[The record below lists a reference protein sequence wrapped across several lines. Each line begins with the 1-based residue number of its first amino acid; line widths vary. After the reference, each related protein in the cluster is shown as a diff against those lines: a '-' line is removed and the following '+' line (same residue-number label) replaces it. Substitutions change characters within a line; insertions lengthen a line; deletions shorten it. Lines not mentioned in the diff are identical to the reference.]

1 MSIMPYGTLTG
12 TEPGPTVRA
21 YRQAHAAPGEV
32 RMRFPLTAEQETIRA
47 RARALA
53 DHEFRERAAR
63 WDEREEYPWDN
74 VKRLVEAGFLGMT
87 VPPAYG
93 GQGKPLLDVVLAI
106 EQVARVC
113 GVTGRILVDSN
124 LGPVGAIV
132 HYGTEAQ
139 KQKYLPRVLQGD
151 KPAIAITESGAG
163 SAASELQTRAERAGD
178 AWVLSGTKRWITG
191 AGVSQTYVVLCRFDG
206 IPGSAGIGALIV
218 DADARGLR
226 VTRRERAMGM
236 RGIPEGEVVFD
247 RCRIPGENLLL
258 SAGGFKQLMAA
269 YNGQRLGAATVAL
282 GLAQGALEAAVQHAG
297 TREQFGRPI
306 GHFQGLRWM
315 IADMALQ
322 VETARQLIYRAAAN
336 AGSGLPD
343 MVEAAMAKT
352 LASETAVRVT
362 NDALQVFGA
371 SGYSRDLPLERM
383 VRDARMF
390 TIAGGTVQMMRNL
403 VAGAWL
409 GRLDEPGL

>member
-1 MSIMPYGTLTG
+1 
-12 TEPGPTVRA
+12 
-21 YRQAHAAPGEV
+21 
-32 RMRFPLTAEQETIRA
+32 MRFPLTAGQEAIRT

-53 DHEFRERAAR
+53 DNEFRERAAR

-74 VKRLVEAGFLGMT
+74 VKHLVEAGLMGMT
-87 VPPAYG
+87 IPPAYG
-93 GQGKPLLDVVLAI
+93 GQGKTLLDLVLAI

-124 LGPVGAIV
+124 LGAVGAIAE
-132 HYGTEAQ
+132 YGSEAQ
-139 KQKYLPRVLQGD
+139 KRKYLPRVVQGD
-151 KPAIAITESGAG
+151 KPAIAITEPAAG
-163 SAASELQTRAERAGD
+163 SAASDLETRAEASGD
-178 AWVLSGTKRWITG
+178 AWVLTGTKRWITG
-191 AGVSQTYVVLCRFDG
+191 AGVSQTYVVFCRFDG
-206 IPGSAGIGALIV
+206 IPGAEGIGALIV
-218 DADARGLR
+218 EADTPGLA
-226 VTRRERAMGM
+226 VARRERAMGM

-247 RCRIPGENLLL
+247 GCRVPRDNLLL
-258 SAGGFKQLMAA
+258 PAGGFRRLMAA

-282 GLAQGALEAAVQHAG
+282 GLAQGALEAAVRYAG
-297 TREQFGRPI
+297 EREQFGRPI

-322 VETARQLIYRAAAN
+322 VEAARQLVYRAAAN
-336 AGSGLPD
+336 AGAGLPD
-343 MVEAAMAKT
+343 MIEAAMAKT
-352 LASETAVRVT
+352 LASETAARVT
-362 NDALQVFGA
+362 NDALQIFGA

-390 TIAGGTVQMMRNL
+390 TIAGGTVQMMRNV

>member
-1 MSIMPYGTLTG
+1 
-12 TEPGPTVRA
+12 
-21 YRQAHAAPGEV
+21 
-32 RMRFPLTAEQETIRA
+32 MRFPLTAEQEAVRA

-53 DHEFRERAAR
+53 DREFRDRAAR
-63 WDEREEYPWDN
+63 WDEREEYPWEN
-74 VKRLVEAGFLGMT
+74 VKQLVEAGLMGMT
-87 VPPAYG
+87 IPVAYG
-93 GQGKPLLDVVLAI
+93 GQGGSLLDVILAI

-124 LGPVGAIV
+124 LGAVGALI
-132 HYGTEAQ
+132 HFGSEAQ

-151 KPAIAITESGAG
+151 KPAIAITEAGAG
-163 SAASELQTRAERAGD
+163 SAAADLETRAERAGD
-178 AWVLSGTKRWITG
+178 AWRLTGSKRWITG

-218 DADARGLR
+218 DAGTPGLT
-226 VTRRERAMGM
+226 VARRERAMGM

-247 RCRIPGENLLL
+247 RCRIPAENLLL
-258 SAGGFKQLMAA
+258 PAGGFKQLMAA

-282 GLAQGALEAAVQHAG
+282 GLSQGALEAAVQHAG
-297 TREQFGRPI
+297 AREQFGRPI

-322 VETARQLIYRAAAN
+322 VESARQLIYRAAAN
-336 AGSGLPD
+336 AGPGLPD
-343 MVEAAMAKT
+343 MIEAAMAKT
-352 LASETAVRVT
+352 LASETAIRVT
-362 NDALQVFGA
+362 NDALQIFGA

>member
-1 MSIMPYGTLTG
+1 
-12 TEPGPTVRA
+12 
-21 YRQAHAAPGEV
+21 
-32 RMRFPLTAEQETIRA
+32 MRFPLTAEQEAIRA

-74 VKRLVEAGFLGMT
+74 VKQLVEAGLMGMT
-87 VPPAYG
+87 IPPAYG
-93 GQGKPLLDVVLAI
+93 GQGKPLLDLVLEI

-124 LGPVGAIV
+124 LGAVGAIV
-132 HYGTEAQ
+132 EYGSEAQ
-139 KQKYLPRVLQGD
+139 KRKYLPRVVQGD
-151 KPAIAITESGAG
+151 KPAIAITEHGAG
-163 SAASELQTRAERAGD
+163 SAASDLETRAEPSGD
-178 AWVLSGTKRWITG
+178 AWTLTGTKRWITG
-191 AGVSQTYVVLCRFDG
+191 AGVSQTYVVFCRFDG
-206 IPGSAGIGALIV
+206 IPGPEGIGALIV
-218 DADARGLR
+218 EAGTPGLA

-247 RCRIPGENLLL
+247 RCRVPRENLLL
-258 SAGGFKQLMAA
+258 PAGGFKRLMVA

-282 GLAQGALEAAVQHAG
+282 GLAQGALEAAVRYAG
-297 TREQFGRPI
+297 EREQFGRPI

-315 IADMALQ
+315 IADMAIQ
-322 VETARQLIYRAAAN
+322 VEAARQVVYRAAAN
-336 AGSGLPD
+336 AGHGLPD
-343 MVEAAMAKT
+343 MIEAAMAKT
-352 LASETAVRVT
+352 LASETAARVT

-390 TIAGGTVQMMRNL
+390 TIAGGTVQMMRNM

>member
-1 MSIMPYGTLTG
+1 
-12 TEPGPTVRA
+12 
-21 YRQAHAAPGEV
+21 
-32 RMRFPLTAEQETIRA
+32 MRFPLTPEQEAIRA

-74 VKRLVEAGFLGMT
+74 VKRLVEAGLMGMT
-87 VPPAYG
+87 VPAAYG
-93 GQGKPLLDVVLAI
+93 GPGRDLLDVILAI

-124 LGPVGAIV
+124 LGAVGALI
-132 HYGTEAQ
+132 HFGSEAQ

-151 KPAIAITESGAG
+151 KPAIAITEAGAG
-163 SAASELQTRAERAGD
+163 SAATDLETRAERAGD
-178 AWVLSGTKRWITG
+178 AWRLTGSKRWITG

-218 DADARGLR
+218 DAGTPGLT
-226 VTRRERAMGM
+226 VARRERAMGM

-247 RCRIPGENLLL
+247 RCRIPAENLLL
-258 SAGGFKQLMAA
+258 PAGGFKQLMAA

-282 GLAQGALEAAVQHAG
+282 GLSQGALEAAVQHAG
-297 TREQFGRPI
+297 AREQFGRPI

-322 VETARQLIYRAAAN
+322 VESARQLIYRAAAN
-336 AGSGLPD
+336 AGPGLPD
-343 MVEAAMAKT
+343 MIEAAMAKT
-352 LASETAVRVT
+352 LASETAIRVT

>member
-1 MSIMPYGTLTG
+1 
-12 TEPGPTVRA
+12 
-21 YRQAHAAPGEV
+21 
-32 RMRFPLTAEQETIRA
+32 MRFPLTSEQEAIRA

-53 DHEFRERAAR
+53 DQHFRERAAR

-74 VKRLVEAGFLGMT
+74 VKQLVEAGLMGMT
-87 VPPAYG
+87 IPPAYG
-93 GQGKPLLDVVLAI
+93 GQGKPLLNLVLAI

-124 LGPVGAIV
+124 LGAVGAIV
-132 HYGTEAQ
+132 EYGSEAQ
-139 KQKYLPRVLQGD
+139 KRKYLPRVVQGD
-151 KPAIAITESGAG
+151 KPAIAITEPGAG
-163 SAASELQTRAERAGD
+163 SAASDLETRAEPSGD
-178 AWVLSGTKRWITG
+178 AWTLTGTKRWITG
-191 AGVSQTYVVLCRFDG
+191 AGVSQTYVVFCRFDG
-206 IPGSAGIGALIV
+206 IPGPEGIGALIV
-218 DADARGLR
+218 EAGTPGLA

-247 RCRIPGENLLL
+247 RCRVPRENLLL
-258 SAGGFKQLMAA
+258 PAGGFKRLMVA

-282 GLAQGALEAAVQHAG
+282 GLAQGALEAAVRYAG
-297 TREQFGRPI
+297 EREQFGRPI

-315 IADMALQ
+315 IADMAIQ
-322 VETARQLIYRAAAN
+322 VEAARQVVYRAAAN
-336 AGSGLPD
+336 AGHGLPD
-343 MVEAAMAKT
+343 MIEAAMAKT
-352 LASETAVRVT
+352 LASETAARVT

-390 TIAGGTVQMMRNL
+390 TIAGGTVQMMRNM

>member
-1 MSIMPYGTLTG
+1 M
-12 TEPGPTVRA
+12 
-21 YRQAHAAPGEV
+21 Q
-32 RMRFPLTAEQETIRA
+32 FPLTTEQQA
-47 RARALA
+47 VQAQARALA
-53 DHEFRERAAR
+53 EQEFRERAAR

-74 VKRLVEAGFLGMT
+74 VKQLVEAGLMGMT
-87 VPPAYG
+87 VPVVYG
-93 GQGKPLLDVVLAI
+93 GQGRALHDVILAI

-139 KQKYLPRVLQGD
+139 KRKYLPRVVRGD
-151 KPAIAITESGAG
+151 KPAIAITEPDAG
-163 SAASELQTRAERAGD
+163 SAASDLTTRAERDGD
-178 AWVLSGTKRWITG
+178 AWALTGVKRWITG
-191 AGVSQTYVVLCRFDG
+191 AGVSQTYVVFCRFDAV
-206 IPGSAGIGALIV
+206 PGADGIGALIV
-218 DADARGLR
+218 DGDTPGLT

-236 RGIPEGEVVFD
+236 RGIPEGEVRFD
-247 RCRIPGENLLL
+247 RCRVPGENLLL
-258 SAGGFKQLMAA
+258 PAGGFGRLMSA

-282 GLAQGALEAAVQHAG
+282 GLAQGALEAAVRQAG
-297 TREQFGRPI
+297 EREQFGRPI

-322 VETARQLIYRAAAN
+322 VEAARQLIYRAGAN
-336 AGSGLPD
+336 AGHGLPD

-352 LASETAVRVT
+352 VASEMAVRVT

-390 TIAGGTVQMMRNL
+390 PIGGGTVQMLRNV

-409 GRLDEPGL
+409 GRLDDPGL

>member
-1 MSIMPYGTLTG
+1 
-12 TEPGPTVRA
+12 
-21 YRQAHAAPGEV
+21 
-32 RMRFPLTAEQETIRA
+32 MRFPLTVEQEAIRA

-53 DHEFRERAAR
+53 DNEFRGRAAR

-74 VKRLVEAGFLGMT
+74 VKQLVEAGLMGMAI
-87 VPPAYG
+87 PSAYG
-93 GQGKPLLDVVLAI
+93 GQGKALLDVVLTI

-124 LGPVGAIV
+124 LGAVGAIV
-132 HYGTEAQ
+132 EFGSEAQ
-139 KQKYLPRVLQGD
+139 KRKYLPRVVQGD
-151 KPAIAITESGAG
+151 KPAIAITEPGAG
-163 SAASELQTRAERAGD
+163 SAASDLETRAEPSGD
-178 AWVLSGTKRWITG
+178 AWLISGTKRWITG
-191 AGVSQTYVVLCRFDG
+191 AGVSQTYLVFCRFG
-206 IPGSAGIGALIV
+206 GVPGPEGIGALIV
-218 DADARGLR
+218 EADTPGLA

-236 RGIPEGEVVFD
+236 RGIPEGEVVLD
-247 RCRIPGENLLL
+247 RCRVPGENLLVP
-258 SAGGFKQLMAA
+258 AGHFKRLMAA

-282 GLAQGALEAAVQHAG
+282 GLAQGALEAAVRYAG
-297 TREQFGRPI
+297 EREQFGRPI

-322 VETARQLIYRAAAN
+322 VEAARQLIYRAAAN
-336 AGSGLPD
+336 AGHGLPD
-343 MVEAAMAKT
+343 MIEAAMAKT

-390 TIAGGTVQMMRNL
+390 TIAGGTVQMLRNV
-403 VAGAWL
+403 VAGSWL